1 LTKFGIH
8 IVPLMPA
15 EAVVEIGIAAERIGY
30 DYCLVADE
38 GFHPDVY
45 ACLGAIA
52 RETDTMRIGPATN
65 GYTRHPAV
73 TAAAIATIDELSY
86 GRAFVMLLAGGS
98 MVLSPMGI
106 RRDRPYRVVADMV
119 EVLRALWSGETVDWD
134 GEKHCLRGAQLGSGR
149 HDIPIWITSRG
160 PLLLTLA
167 GRSADGV
174 LLTVKPDLASALS
187 IVDEASSEAGD
198 RHPERIYLGRIAY
211 TPEMVDEQ
219 RRTIGYVLMDSPERV
234 LRSLGFDDAARQ
246 AVAQAA
252 LDQDPVGL
260 TGLITGDLLHEYQ
273 INGTPEECS
282 MGVASLVEEHGLD
295 TVLVDVLSHDLDENL
310 ELLHATYKI
319 LSDSQP
325 R

>member
-106 RRDRPYRVVADMV
+106 PRNRPYRVVADTV
-119 EVLRALWSGETVDWD
+119 EVLRALWSGETVDWA
-134 GEKHCLRGAQLGSGR
+134 GELHSLRGAQLGSGR
-149 HDIPIWITSRG
+149 RDIPIWITSRG
-160 PLLLTLA
+160 PLLLGLA
-167 GRSADGV
+167 GRRADGV
-174 LLTVKPDLASALS
+174 LLTVKPDLDAALS
-187 IVDEASSEAGD
+187 IVGEAAAGD

-246 AVAQAA
+246 AVGQAA
-252 LDQDPVGL
+252 IDHDPEAL
-260 TGLITGDLLHEYQ
+260 IDLITDDLLHDYQ

-282 MGVASLVEEHGLD
+282 AGVAALVEEHGLD

>member
-1 LTKFGIH
+1 MTKFGVH

-15 EAVVEIGIAAERIGY
+15 DAVVELGIEAERIGY

-45 ACLGAIA
+45 ACMGAIA

-73 TAAAIATIDELSY
+73 TAAAVATIDELSG
-86 GRAFVMLLAGGS
+86 GRAFVTLLAGGS

-106 RRDRPYRVVADMV
+106 PRERPYRVVRDTI
-119 EVLRALWSGETVDWD
+119 EVLRALWSGEVVDWE
-134 GEKHCLRGAQLGSGR
+134 GEQHSLRGAQLGNGAR
-149 HDIPIWITSRG
+149 DIPIWITSRG
-160 PLLLTLA
+160 PLLLRLA
-167 GRSADGV
+167 GRVADGA
-174 LLTVKPDLASALS
+174 LLTVKPDLDAALT
-187 IVDEASSEAGD
+187 IVDEAAAGAGG
-198 RHPERIYLGRIAY
+198 RRPERIYLGRIAY

-234 LRSLGFDDAARQ
+234 LRSLGLDDDERAAVVR
-246 AVAQAA
+246 AA
-252 LDQDPVGL
+252 IDHDPEGL
-260 TGLITGDLLHEYQ
+260 SGVITDDLLHDYQ

-282 MGVASLVEEHGLD
+282 AGVAALVATHRLD

-310 ELLHATYKI
+310 ALLHDTYQI

>member
-1 LTKFGIH
+1 LTKFGVH

-15 EAVVEIGIAAERIGY
+15 DAVVELGIAAERIGY

-45 ACLGAIA
+45 ACMGAIA

-73 TAAAIATIDELSY
+73 TAAAVATIDELSG
-86 GRAFVMLLAGGS
+86 GRAFVTLLAGGS

-106 RRDRPYRVVADMV
+106 PRERPYRVVRDTI
-119 EVLRALWSGETVDWD
+119 EVLRALWSGEVVDWD
-134 GEKHCLRGAQLGSGR
+134 GEQHSLRGAQLGNGAR
-149 HDIPIWITSRG
+149 DIPIWITSRG
-160 PLLLTLA
+160 PLLLRLA
-167 GRSADGV
+167 GRSADGA
-174 LLTVKPDLASALS
+174 LLTVKPDLDAALE
-187 IVDEASSEAGD
+187 IVEGAAAGTGG
-198 RHPERIYLGRIAY
+198 RRPERIYLGRIAY

-234 LRSLGFDDAARQ
+234 LQSLGFDGEARQ
-246 AVAQAA
+246 RVFRAAV
-252 LDQDPVGL
+252 DHDPESL
-260 TGLITGDLLHEYQ
+260 ADLITDDLLRDYQ

-282 MGVASLVEEHGLD
+282 AGVAALVATHGLD
-295 TVLVDVLSHDLDENL
+295 TVLVDVLSHDLEENL
-310 ELLHATYKI
+310 ALLHDTHQI